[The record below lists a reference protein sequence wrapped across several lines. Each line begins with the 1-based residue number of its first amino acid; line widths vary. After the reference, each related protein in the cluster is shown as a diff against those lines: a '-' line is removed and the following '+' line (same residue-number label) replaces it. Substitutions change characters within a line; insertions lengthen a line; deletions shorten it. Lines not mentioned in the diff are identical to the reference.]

1 MPGIEPERLAMLFD
15 RHAPALVL
23 YARQWCGTPEDV
35 VQDAFVKLAR
45 TQTELESILPWLF
58 RVVRNAAINA
68 GRNDRNRRKLEARS
82 SPSDSWFAS
91 LDDRIDAQEATRF
104 LAELDLEIREV
115 LIARFWGD
123 LKFEE
128 IARLQ
133 GCSVATVHR
142 RYTSGLNLLSERLHG
157 KWTRQDSTIK
167 TI

>member
-1 MPGIEPERLAMLFD
+1 MPGIEPELLAMLFD

-23 YARQWCGTPEDV
+23 YARQWCGAPEDV
-35 VQDAFVKLAR
+35 VQDVFVKLAR
-45 TQTELESILPWLF
+45 IGTEPENILPWLF

-82 SPSDSWFAS
+82 SSSEVWFGS
-91 LDDRIDAQEATRF
+91 QDDRIDAQAATRA
-104 LAELDLEIREV
+104 LAELEVEIREV
-115 LIARFWGD
+115 LIARFWGG

-133 GCSVATVHR
+133 GCSVATAHR
-142 RYTSGLNLLSERLHG
+142 RYTSGLHNLNERFQG
-157 KWTRQDSTIK
+157 KWTRQDSTAK